1 MLCPFIMVLR
11 FRYDVCVVH
20 AVKYLIESRG
30 FHLENLFWN
39 IVCLLPRTPRSL
51 FV

>member
-39 IVCLLPRTPRSL
+39 IVRSL
-51 FV
+51 FI